1 MKRRDALQRIAAVP
15 FVAASSPLV
24 VASLLGAP
32 AAAAATPDQFSEAE
46 KRLFVDDQL
55 GNLPARA
62 AMLEYSFTK
71 RGSLEPAVD
80 DRAVMQVGAPEKSG
94 GRSVHVDFLSNAQHV
109 QLPDVNDATGNPII
123 LFFLERDV
131 REMHRLTGGS
141 ISYYRKLI
149 RMALAEGAQV
159 QPVTAAVDAGP
170 ISATEIRI
178 EPYRDDPAR
187 PRYERFAN
195 KRYRFTLAHD
205 VPGKVVEMR
214 SDMFAP
220 TAGDPPAGALIAE
233 VLRFARMR

>member
-1 MKRRDALQRIAAVP
+1 MKRRDALRRIAAVP
-15 FVAASSPLV
+15 FVTASTPVV
-24 VASLLGAP
+24 VASLLRAP
-32 AAAAATPDQFSEAE
+32 AAGAATPDQFSDAE
-46 KRLFVDDQL
+46 KRLFVDDHL

-62 AMLEYSFTK
+62 SMLEYSFSR

-80 DRAVMQVGAPEKSG
+80 DRAVLEVGAPAKSG
-94 GRSVHVDFLSNAQHV
+94 GRFVHVDFLSNAQHV
-109 QLPDVNDATGNPII
+109 QLPDIDAATGNPII

-159 QPVTAAVDAGP
+159 APVTATVDARP
-170 ISATEIRI
+170 MSATEIRI

-187 PRYERFAN
+187 PRYERFAD
-195 KRYRFTLAHD
+195 KRYRFTLSDD

-220 TAGDPPAGALIAE
+220 TGGDSPAGTLIAE
-233 VLRFARMR
+233 MLRFARLR